1 MSEQDIR
8 EMQQRIDDGILLAQR
23 RLVERARHEGIS
35 LVVCKN
41 GRVQKLPARDI

>member
-23 RLVERARHEGIS
+23 RLVERARHDGIS

-41 GRVQKLPARDI
+41 GRGEKLPARGI

>member
-8 EMQQRIDDGILLAQR
+8 EMQQRIDDGIRLAQR

-41 GRVQKLPARDI
+41 GRVQQLPARDL